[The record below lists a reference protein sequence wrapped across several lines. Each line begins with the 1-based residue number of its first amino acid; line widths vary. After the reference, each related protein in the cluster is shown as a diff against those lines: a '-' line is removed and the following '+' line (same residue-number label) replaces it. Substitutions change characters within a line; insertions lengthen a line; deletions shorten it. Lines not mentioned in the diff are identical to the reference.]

1 MKRLYQRLIL
11 LLRGLSIRLRLTLLI
26 LTLILLSLLAT
37 VVCYFSARQ
46 SMIASSADNLENV
59 LVQTGKNIDSE
70 LSRVILELSSIV
82 NDFTVMH
89 DTRDYDG
96 SSFQRQMEI
105 RTQFRNTLNSV
116 SLTNRSYAGGEIWSQ
131 TQKIA
136 GVMSNISGGTL
147 ESSAFL
153 QQAINAERAF
163 QFLGCAPL
171 ESSTADQKLHY
182 LIFSS
187 KILSGSNYYA
197 PAGCALFAFSES
209 SFYRSVFSSMQNDKE
224 IYLATTSGQ
233 ILSHSDK
240 QLLAAQQPQPLTDWV
255 RAELDAGQSH
265 GSRTFRL
272 DGEEKLVVFDK
283 LSYGDWVVYHLVDY
297 RMLIREADRSFF
309 DFYLILAV
317 FAILMS
323 VILIPVTQSITGPLR
338 CLNDA
343 MQKDD
348 GSGKD
353 VLPVDGHDEISVLIQ
368 TFNQQQLRIQTLLDE
383 TKRAAEEKLTAQFQA
398 LQSQINP
405 HFLYNTLDTVNWM
418 AFLSDQTEIC
428 QIMGSLSDFFRLSL
442 NNGQDFY
449 HVSDELAHVDS
460 YITIQKFRFS
470 GKIRYQKQIAPET
483 LSLYT
488 LKTLIQPLVENA
500 IQHGLQHGGIAGTVT
515 IRTYIEDQYLIY
527 EVEDDGA
534 GLHTAQPDGTRPH
547 SGGYGIRNIDS
558 RIKLYFGDS
567 CGLRLFERQPHGVL
581 ARITLPCMHRIPE
594 KGGADHENTGD

>member
-1 MKRLYQRLIL
+1 MKKLYQRLIL

-153 QQAINAERAF
+153 QQAMNAERAF

-171 ESSTADQKLHY
+171 ESSTADRKLHY

-187 KILSGSNYYA
+187 KILSGSNYYS

-224 IYLATTSGQ
+224 IYLATTGGQ

-240 QLLAAQQPQPLTDWV
+240 QLLTAQQPQPLTDWV

-272 DGEEKLVVFDK
+272 DGKEKLVVFDK

-297 RMLIREADRSFF
+297 QMLIREADRSFF

-317 FAILMS
+317 FAVLMG
-323 VILIPVTQSITGPLR
+323 VILIPVTQSITAPLR

-343 MQKDD
+343 MQKND
-348 GSGKD
+348 GSGKEI
-353 VLPVDGHDEISVLIQ
+353 LPVDGHDEVSVLIQ

-449 HVSDELAHVDS
+449 RVSDELAHVDS
-460 YITIQKFRFS
+460 YITIQEFRFS

-483 LSLYT
+483 LQLYT

-500 IQHGLQHGGIAGTVT
+500 IQHGLQHGGITGTVT
-515 IRTYIEDQYLIY
+515 IRTCIEGQHLIY

-534 GLHTAQPDGTRPH
+534 GLHTEPPDSTRPH

-581 ARITLPCMHRIPE
+581 ARITLPCMHQIPE
-594 KGGADHENTGD
+594 KGGTKNENTCD